1 MLNIDDR
8 LAKLAEVATRYA
20 RRPGVINRAHD
31 RRLAVAP
38 DPHHALSGARALEL
52 TGSLIEGLATGDA
65 DLLESICSA
74 SIHARTPTTDTS
86 GIGALTD
93 SVSIGQPAFTD
104 VEVDLET
111 LLVVDRTIAAE
122 WRLHATH
129 TGPLTVDWAVIEATG
144 QRIVLVGGLVA
155 HLELNETT
163 LGAETV
169 FDDIHLSFDTTSLLM
184 QLALT

>member
-8 LAKLAEVATRYA
+8 LAKLAEVTTRYA
-20 RRPGVINRAHD
+20 RRPGVIHRAHG
-31 RRLAVAP
+31 RRHAVAP

-52 TGSLIEGLATGDA
+52 TGTLIEGLATGDA

-74 SIHARTPTTDTS
+74 SIHARTPTADTS
-86 GIGALTD
+86 DLAALTD

-104 VEVDLET
+104 IEIDIET
-111 LLVVDRTIAAE
+111 LLVVDRAIAAE

-144 QRIVLVGGLVA
+144 QRIVLVGGLIA
-155 HLELNETT
+155 HLELDETVV
-163 LGAETV
+163 GAVTV
-169 FDDIHLSFDTTSLLM
+169 FDDIHLYFDTTSLLM